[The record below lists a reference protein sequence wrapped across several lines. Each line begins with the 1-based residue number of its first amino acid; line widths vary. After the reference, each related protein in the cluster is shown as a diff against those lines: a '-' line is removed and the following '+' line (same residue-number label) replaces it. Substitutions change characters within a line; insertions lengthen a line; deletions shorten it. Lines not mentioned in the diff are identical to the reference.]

1 MLGHLADPRPIM
13 NDPGAPLLSAVGF
26 GTEEG
31 PFVGVG
37 MGIDFGAAFVGNI
50 GHRWLW
56 DFTAVGQ
63 VVNTAAA
70 LQAQAR
76 GGEILMTERAAG
88 GVADVA
94 AQPTELNVKG
104 GSAVR
109 AWSVHV

>member
-31 PFVGVG
+31 PFVEVGV
-37 MGIDFGAAFVGNI
+37 GIDFGAAFVGNI

-56 DFTAVGQ
+56 DFTAVGE

-70 LQAQAR
+70 LEAQAR
-76 GGEILMTERAAG
+76 GGGILMSDRVTEGGAVVPAEPAQLTTKAG
-88 GVADVA
+88 L
-94 AQPTELNVKG
+94 TI
-104 GSAVR
+104 R
-109 AWSVHV
+109 AWRASI